1 MFIPALAQLF
11 LNKLIFSLTADRPA
25 HLRLLP
31 GPISALQLL
40 FAVCFCSALQLSGV
54 LTFQKVTV
62 QQVKMYAVY
71 AVLFV
76 GSVYASM
83 KSLEGSNVETQIVFR
98 SATPLTVCVLDALWL
113 GRELPNAKSLA
124 ALAAVAAGAVLY
136 VATDAV
142 RAGCPCLA
150 HTRLLLRP
158 PSREMI
164 SIYHFKSH
172 SLRAYLFVLLS
183 LFVCS
188 RMLTRPLS

>member
-1 MFIPALAQLF
+1 MQLF

-113 GRELPNAKSLA
+113 GRELPHTKALA
-124 ALAAVAAGAVLY
+124 ALAAVAAGAVIY

-142 RAGCPCLA
+142 RVACPSSPCLA
-150 HTRLLLRP
+150 HARLLLRGP
-158 PSREMI
+158 AQQQTIDYKLQLTARVS
-164 SIYHFKSH
+164 F
-172 SLRAYLFVLLS
+172 SLAFSALACV
-183 LFVCS
+183 
-188 RMLTRPLS
+188 